1 MSWSRRSLRPASD
14 RARRRGH
21 LPLALRSRR
30 HRTPVRELDASP
42 RRFCLT
48 HPRDA
53 SARRFFSYVHR
64 LSPPSCEPHHV
75 LERRHRVLVAVGGE
89 HAPPHIVARRQR
101 QERWASVPVACPK
114 APGEADE
121 VEREPRAQEA
131 PQGEARRERRPAGG
145 GAHAGEFTREACP
158 GRFPFGILTAYDARQ
173 RSRRR
178 RIPRASRPRPLSA
191 RVPDLSGDGVL
202 EHLLARR
209 ARRARRRIAQF
220 VDVWQAR
227 GAAAWY
233 DVWWAALGELRA
245 RYARIVG
252 ASPEEIALAPS
263 ISVALSA
270 VAEALDYRRRPR
282 VVVTSLDFPTVA
294 YQWLAKRARGVELVV
309 VESPDQVSVPVEA
322 IARAVD
328 DRTALVATSHVY
340 FTSGAIQ
347 DIQRVA
353 DVARARGALTLVD
366 AYQSVGQVPVDVKA
380 AGVDFLTAG
389 GLKWLLG
396 GPGIVLL
403 YVRDELARR
412 LAPAIAGW
420 FGHKDQFA
428 FDPRALE
435 LHDDARRFELGT
447 PALAAVYA
455 QLGGLDYID
464 EIGVPAIR
472 RVTSALTEDLV
483 ARARDYGFRPKVA
496 SRAEDR
502 SAIVMLPAADPAA
515 GVRHLAAG
523 GIIADARPGHV
534 RLSPFFYNV
543 QDDHVSALE
552 RLARHTSH

>member
-48 HPRDA
+48 HLRDA

-89 HAPPHIVARRQR
+89 HAPPHTVARRQR
-101 QERWASVPVACPK
+101 
-114 APGEADE
+114 
-121 VEREPRAQEA
+121 
-131 PQGEARRERRPAGG
+131 
-145 GAHAGEFTREACP
+145 
-158 GRFPFGILTAYDARQ
+158 
-173 RSRRR
+173 
-178 RIPRASRPRPLSA
+178 
-191 RVPDLSGDGVL
+191 
-202 EHLLARR
+202 
-209 ARRARRRIAQF
+209 
-220 VDVWQAR
+220 QAR

-233 DVWWAALGELRA
+233 DVWWAARGALRA

-483 ARARDYGFRPKVA
+483 ARAREYGFQPKVA

-502 SAIVMLPAADPAA
+502 SGIVMLPAADPAA
-515 GVRHLAAG
+515 GGRHLAAG
-523 GIIADARPGHV
+523 GIIPDARPAHV
-534 RLSPFFYNV
+534 RLSPFFHNV
-543 QDDHVSALE
+543 QDD
-552 RLARHTSH
+552 R

>member
-1 MSWSRRSLRPASD
+1 
-14 RARRRGH
+14 
-21 LPLALRSRR
+21 
-30 HRTPVRELDASP
+30 
-42 RRFCLT
+42 
-48 HPRDA
+48 
-53 SARRFFSYVHR
+53 
-64 LSPPSCEPHHV
+64 
-75 LERRHRVLVAVGGE
+75 
-89 HAPPHIVARRQR
+89 APPHIVARRQR
-101 QERWASVPVACPK
+101 EERGASIPVPRPK
-114 APGEADE
+114 APRETHE
-121 VEREPRAQEA
+121 VEREPRVYEGPEDEA
-131 PQGEARRERRPAGG
+131 HGERRPAGG
-145 GAHAGEFTREACP
+145 GSHRRECRRAAGPA
-158 GRFPFGILTAYDARQ
+158 GSSSGIL
-173 RSRRR
+173 
-178 RIPRASRPRPLSA
+178 PASA
-191 RVPDLSGDGVL
+191 
-202 EHLLARR
+202 
-209 ARRARRRIAQF
+209 
-220 VDVWQAR
+220 
-227 GAAAWY
+227 
-233 DVWWAALGELRA
+233 
-245 RYARIVG
+245 

-263 ISVALSA
+263 VSVALST
-270 VAEALDYRRRPR
+270 VAEALDYGRRPK
-282 VVVTSLDFPTVA
+282 VVVTSLDFPTFA

-309 VESPDQVSVPVEA
+309 VQSPDQVSVPVEA

-347 DIQRVA
+347 DIKRVA
-353 DVARARGALTLVD
+353 DAARQCGALSLVD

-403 YVRDELARR
+403 YVRDEVARR
-412 LAPAIAGW
+412 LAPGIAGW
-420 FGHKDQFA
+420 FGHKNQFA

-472 RVTSALTEDLV
+472 RVTAALTEDLV
-483 ARARDYGFRPKVA
+483 ARAGEYGFRPKVA
-496 SRAEDR
+496 PRAEDR

-552 RLARHTSH
+552 RLATHTGH